1 MLKLKSGSYTN
12 EQIAEIGRGMSRMEA
27 ASS

>member
-1 MLKLKSGSYTN
+1 MLKLTLGSYTN
-12 EQIAEIGRGMSRMEA
+12 EQIAEIDRGMRRMEA